1 MHWLSAGA
9 IASRSI
15 MFPTSSTYLREIKN
29 MNVPSEFCSVM
40 VVGVVFGFRICV
52 VLMLLNPVLSVGCPY
67 SVLW

>member
-15 MFPTSSTYLREIKN
+15 MFPMSSTYLRVIKN
-29 MNVPSEFCSVM
+29 RNVPSEFCSVM
-40 VVGVVFGFRICV
+40 VVGAVFGFRIFV